1 MDREEWPA
9 TGKKSGVNI
18 SKIASETSRV
28 LACAVVVLAGSTV
41 VSAQYGA
48 QNGEWRH
55 FGGDQG
61 STKYSPLSQIDA
73 GGFSRLEVAWR
84 WESADERLGDD
95 VGYESGNFRSTPLV
109 VGDLMYV
116 VTSHGQV
123 ASLRPGTGEELWV
136 YDPKSYERS
145 QPTARPLITRGIE
158 YWTDGDQQRIF
169 VATLG
174 KQLVSIDAKTG
185 RVDRRFGEDGIV
197 DLSQKLTSR
206 PFVERDIT
214 NGAPPI
220 VVGDSVIVGSKI
232 FDFML
237 RNNSPP
243 GHIRAY
249 DVRSGKLKWRFHT
262 IPQEGEEFT
271 ETWEGD
277 SWRKAGNAN
286 AWAPLSADPEL
297 GYVYIPTS
305 TPTNDYWGG
314 ERHGDNV
321 YAESLVCL
329 DAETGERIWHFQTVH
344 HGIWDYDIASAANL
358 IDVVVEGR
366 LIKAVAQVS
375 KTGFTYVF
383 DRATGEPLWP
393 IEERPVNSA
402 STAPGEKL
410 SKTQPFPTKPPPF
423 DRQGMSGD
431 DLIDFT
437 PELRAEALEIMQD
450 YILAPIFSPLIVEGD
465 GGKLGTIVMPGA
477 GGGANWPGASI
488 DPDTGL
494 LYVLSQ
500 TRPSSMAL
508 AEPDPARSDWR
519 YVISRPRPED
529 PQGLPYFKPPYS
541 RITALDLGTGE
552 LVWQVPHG
560 RGPVEHPAIK
570 HLKLGPLGSLGP
582 REGGLLVTKTLL
594 VTILAK
600 VDESVGFARSRSERR
615 RPDGSYL
622 QAYDKTTG
630 ELLAEVE
637 VDTHLHGQPMTYLH
651 QGRQYIAVAGGGTE
665 DEKAELVVFALP
677 RQ

>member
-1 MDREEWPA
+1 MA
-9 TGKKSGVNI
+9 NGAS
-18 SKIASETSRV
+18 IACTV
-28 LACAVVVLAGSTV
+28 AALVGSAA

-48 QNGEWRH
+48 QNGEWPH
-55 FGGDQG
+55 HGGDQG
-61 STKYSPLSQIDA
+61 STRYSALSEIDA
-73 GGFSRLEVAWR
+73 GGFSRLEVVWR
-84 WESADERLGDD
+84 WESADERLGD
-95 VGYESGNFRSTPLV
+95 GIPYESGNFRSTPLV
-109 VGDLMYV
+109 LGDLMYV

-123 ASLRPGTGEELWV
+123 ASLRPDTGEELWV

-145 QPTARPLITRGIE
+145 RPTAMPLITRGIE
-158 YWTDGDQQRIF
+158 YWTDGEEERIF

-174 KQLVSIDAKTG
+174 KQLVSIDAKSG

-197 DLSQKLTSR
+197 DLSQDLTSR

-277 SWRKAGNAN
+277 SWKKAGNAN

-402 STAPGEKL
+402 TTVPGEKL

-437 PELRAEALEIMQD
+437 PELRAEALEATRD
-450 YILAPIFSPLIVEGD
+450 YILAPMFPPLIVIGD
-465 GGKLGTIVMPGA
+465 GGKLATIVMPGA
-477 GGGANWPGASI
+477 GGGADWPGASI

-500 TRPSSMAL
+500 TRPSGMAL

-519 YVISRPRPED
+519 YVISRSRPEGL
-529 PQGLPYFKPPYS
+529 QGLPFFKPPYT

-552 LVWQVPHG
+552 LAWQVPHG
-560 RGPVEHPAIK
+560 RGPTEHPALK
-570 HLKLGPLGSLGP
+570 HLELGPLGTLGP

-600 VDESVGFARSRSERR
+600 VDESAYFGRTSSDRGRV
-615 RPDGSYL
+615 DGSTL

-630 ELLAEVE
+630 ELLAEVD
-637 VDTHLHGQPMTYLH
+637 VDTHLHGAPMTYLH
-651 QGRQYIAVAGGGTE
+651 QGRQYIAVAGGGSGE
-665 DEKAELVVFALP
+665 EKAELVVFARP
-677 RQ
+677 RD